1 MATEHPSVTILIL
14 NWNGRQV
21 VPRCLSALEALDY
34 PDLRIVVADNGS
46 ADDSLAYI
54 RDNHPQ
60 VEVIELGHNM
70 GFARGNNAGFAR
82 LAHKSDLLVLLNTDV
97 YVRPGWLTALV
108 QPFSRPDTGVS
119 GAKLLFL
126 DEKHIQH
133 AGGEM
138 GYPLAISR
146 HIGYQELDDGQPEDE
161 QEVPYVTGASLAI
174 RWSLAQELG
183 LFDEQFAPYYY
194 EEADLCARVWQAG
207 YKVIY
212 VPQAVAVHHE
222 SLSAVKG
229 SPQSDYAYHIN
240 RLRYVLKHYTDQQLI
255 NDFIP
260 AELVRLQTVPHSA
273 EGLES
278 IRRVYLE
285 TMLEVSAA
293 VPSERKRIVLA
304 ALGQWWETSLR
315 VDPEHVP
322 RFIYDKP
329 LLDPVFRKV
338 QAGWRAFAT
347 KVLFWPTVKRQRAAN
362 ALIWRLAMQLSQIDA
377 DEYEPEEVA
386 RQIDALR
393 QELEEIGR

>member
-212 VPQAVAVHHE
+212 VPQA
-222 SLSAVKG
+222 
-229 SPQSDYAYHIN
+229 
-240 RLRYVLKHYTDQQLI
+240 
-255 NDFIP
+255 
-260 AELVRLQTVPHSA
+260 
-273 EGLES
+273 
-278 IRRVYLE
+278 
-285 TMLEVSAA
+285 
-293 VPSERKRIVLA
+293 
-304 ALGQWWETSLR
+304 
-315 VDPEHVP
+315 
-322 RFIYDKP
+322 
-329 LLDPVFRKV
+329 
-338 QAGWRAFAT
+338 
-347 KVLFWPTVKRQRAAN
+347 
-362 ALIWRLAMQLSQIDA
+362 
-377 DEYEPEEVA
+377 
-386 RQIDALR
+386 
-393 QELEEIGR
+393 